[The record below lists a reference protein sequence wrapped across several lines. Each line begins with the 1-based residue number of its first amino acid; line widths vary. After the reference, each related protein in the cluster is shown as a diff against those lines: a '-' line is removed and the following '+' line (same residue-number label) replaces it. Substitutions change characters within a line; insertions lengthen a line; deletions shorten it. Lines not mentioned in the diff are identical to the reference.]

1 MWSVVLILLSA
12 ACLLTCSAADSSSSI
27 MLVIANR
34 SSTDYNSSLV
44 QANLKFST
52 YRYLLNN
59 NLENRNASEPSIER
73 FNAQDTHEPLASSA
87 FPTAKPADRAPL
99 DSKSGKEIDVYT
111 VIAIGTA
118 GVVLI
123 SFMATTLIIYKMRVN
138 YLLQR
143 QLNQFRRVEA
153 QLRLDSLSELVR

>member
-1 MWSVVLILLSA
+1 M
-12 ACLLTCSAADSSSSI
+12 
-27 MLVIANR
+27 
-34 SSTDYNSSLV
+34 
-44 QANLKFST
+44 
-52 YRYLLNN
+52 
-59 NLENRNASEPSIER
+59 
-73 FNAQDTHEPLASSA
+73 
-87 FPTAKPADRAPL
+87 